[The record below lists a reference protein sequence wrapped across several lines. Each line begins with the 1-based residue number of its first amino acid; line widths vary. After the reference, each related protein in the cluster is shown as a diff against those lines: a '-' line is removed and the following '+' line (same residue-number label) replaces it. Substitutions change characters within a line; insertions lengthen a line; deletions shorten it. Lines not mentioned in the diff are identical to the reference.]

1 MDQTS
6 TTSGH
11 QHKPLVDQVEEVHEE
26 PSELEGEATLERP
39 APRHIQQHHP
49 CQQIIINL
57 HERTTRHKWENSLE
71 GPEKNGA
78 PFYGLR
84 TVKLPSISVVIFL
97 FPSMTLQLD
106 PLASIRSCL
115 R

>member
-26 PSELEGEATLERP
+26 PSELEGEATLERL

-49 CQQIIINL
+49 SQQIIINL

-78 PFYGLR
+78 PFYDLR
-84 TVKLPSISVVIFL
+84 KVKFPSISLVSFL
-97 FPSMTLQLD
+97 FSSVALPLLLQLN
-106 PLASIRSCL
+106 PS
-115 R
+115 